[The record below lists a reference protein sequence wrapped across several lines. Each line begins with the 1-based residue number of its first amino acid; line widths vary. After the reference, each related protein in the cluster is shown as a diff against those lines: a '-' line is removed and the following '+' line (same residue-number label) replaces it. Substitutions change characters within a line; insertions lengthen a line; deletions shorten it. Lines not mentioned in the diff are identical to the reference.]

1 MASTQL
7 AMIVDMFRKKI
18 GRTMRVFALR
28 AYQPPPR
35 RV

>member
-18 GRTMRVFALR
+18 DGVKRLASTRTW
-28 AYQPPPR
+28 
-35 RV
+35 